1 MTNFGFFIRFAFI
14 LLSFSAFSN
23 EIDGKMIEHQEVF
36 LFSETFGD
44 KNNPAILLNAGAGS
58 QSIVWA
64 DEFCQKLSEKG
75 YFVIRYDY
83 RDTGLSPQ
91 VDDEKNPYN
100 IRDLAQDAL
109 NILKKYNIQKAH
121 FVGFSMGGQIAQFI
135 GAYFPEDVL
144 SLILIGTSTD
154 FRPGFEAFEGKFKN
168 EGLSPPHPNYV
179 AWATRKVDLEAQT
192 LDEKVDDY
200 VNTWRRLDGNS
211 PKFRE
216 DYYRQEGLRNYT
228 RTKLQMPY
236 LKHAKAMRAS
246 FGTHEKA
253 PALIKVPTLIIQGA
267 QDPVFGI
274 DHGKSLNTQ
283 IKNSTLMI
291 WEGFGHAISP
301 QNFDRLIDAIDT
313 FLKSHFPI

>member
-1 MTNFGFFIRFAFI
+1 M
-14 LLSFSAFSN
+14 L
-23 EIDGKMIEHQEVF
+23 EVQEAS

-58 QSIVWA
+58 QSIIWA
-64 DEFCQKLSEKG
+64 DEFCKSLSEKG

-83 RDTGLSPQ
+83 RDTGLSSQ
-91 VDDEKNPYN
+91 TDDEKNPYD
-100 IRDLAQDAL
+100 IKDLAQDAL
-109 NILKKYNIQKAH
+109 SILKKYNIQKAH

-135 GAYFPEDVL
+135 GAYFPEHVL
-144 SLILIGTSTD
+144 SLILLGTSTD
-154 FRPGFEAFEGKFKN
+154 FRPGFEAFEGIYKN
-168 EGLSPPHPNYV
+168 QGLSPPEANYV
-179 AWATRKVDLEAQT
+179 TWATRKVDLASQT

-211 PKFRE
+211 PEFRE
-216 DYYRQEGLRNYT
+216 DYYRQEGLLNYT
-228 RTKLQMPY
+228 RTKLHMPY

-246 FGTHEKA
+246 FEDHEKA
-253 PALIKVPTLIIQGA
+253 PPLIKVPTLIIQGA

-274 DHGKSLNTQ
+274 DHGKSLHSQ

-301 QNFDRLIDAIDT
+301 QNFDRLIDAINM
-313 FLKSHFPI
+313 FIKSHFPI